1 MRKIRNT
8 ALALGALAGLGG
20 CASLLLTPIVNAV
33 PRPDKPIAV
42 FQVDQ
47 FDCTNYADRKVAAP
61 IEAVNNREAAS
72 AAIDTG
78 AGAGISGFGAGLA
91 SVTGHDRRATAEA
104 VARSAPGATLYA
116 NAYGTDLALQRAYDI
131 AYAQCMQA
139 KGNEVPGIAR
149 LGALPASHDR
159 VAPNPAG

>member
-1 MRKIRNT
+1 MRKITNT

-20 CASLLLTPIVNAV
+20 CATPLLTPMVSAV
-33 PRPDKPIAV
+33 PGPDKPIAV

-61 IEAVNNREAAS
+61 IEAVNNYEAAS

-78 AGAGISGFGAGLA
+78 SGAGISGLGVGLA
-91 SVTGHDRRATAEA
+91 TVTGHDRRATAEA

-116 NAYGTDLALQRAYDI
+116 NAYGTDGALQRAYDI

-139 KGNEVPGIAR
+139 KGNDVPSLAR
-149 LGALPASHDR
+149 LSAVGTP
-159 VAPNPAG
+159 